1 MIFNATYYQ
10 VFPGK
15 NSTFLLVDYELTMDV
30 PAGTS
35 RWDEYVL
42 PELKSYG
49 NDYLLKIQNML
60 VRSESTNFN
69 IKVVDDPVDFNT
81 DQYLLYVEKI
91 NLMYSETDLDIF
103 LQMFV
108 PGQPKLIMKID
119 NNSPTDIT
127 SINVR
132 IVYEIFLK
140 QAPSGFSV
148 V

>member
-15 NSTFLLVDYELTMDV
+15 HSVFLLVDYELSYEV
-30 PAGTS
+30 LAGTT
-35 RWDEYVL
+35 RWDEFVL
-42 PELKSYG
+42 PELKNYG
-49 NDYLLKIQNML
+49 HDYLLKIQNML
-60 VRSESTNFN
+60 IRTESTNFN

-81 DQYLLYVEKI
+81 NQFLLYVDKV

-103 LQMFV
+103 LHMFV
-108 PGQPKLIMKID
+108 PGQPKLIMKIE

-127 SINVR
+127 TINARV
-132 IVYEIFLK
+132 VYEMFLK
-140 QAPSGFSV
+140 QSPHGFSV

>member
-15 NSTFLLVDYELTMDV
+15 HSVFLLVDYELSYEV
-30 PAGTS
+30 LAGTT
-35 RWDEYVL
+35 RWDEFVL
-42 PELKSYG
+42 PELKNYG
-49 NDYLLKIQNML
+49 YDYLLKIQNML
-60 VRSESTNFN
+60 IRTESTNFN

-81 DQYLLYVEKI
+81 NQFLLYVDKV

-103 LQMFV
+103 LHMFV
-108 PGQPKLIMKID
+108 PGQPKLIMKIE

-127 SINVR
+127 TINARV
-132 IVYEIFLK
+132 VYEMFLK
-140 QAPSGFSV
+140 QSPHGFSV